1 MGRIL
6 EGGSVSAAGSQN
18 DVFSIVAAEDLAANS
33 LLLAAEDGYAYKANP
48 LLTLARLN
56 NDTAGAVAIASNA
69 ALESSN
75 SNYSL
80 SAQAMR
86 NIVTFQTGEV
96 VVAYAGD
103 GTTSTTGVQLSLRN
117 VTTGVAVARITV
129 SADTNVSG
137 VGVEKLTANLFVVWW
152 FVGSVINYAVYDKSG
167 AVVGSEA
174 VGPTV
179 GNAGRGYCACRG
191 LLNGDFVFLY
201 RASDNSTRFSRYN
214 SAGVLQGAEVV
225 IEAGTQNSDKP
236 NIIALAAG
244 GFICQWWN
252 STSSAWRFAR
262 YDAAGALQGAVVPAP
277 NSSNVSGTYGNF
289 DQIGI
294 EIDAVGTIAVM
305 RRSNETHNPWYVD
318 IYNAANARLRSIN
331 IQPNGNN
338 PDAIGA
344 ITKNKNGFATI
355 LAGRFCRAFSPDGGQ
370 LGAEVDVTAISVA
383 AYSNGASYSSTW
395 LEAVPSGYAVLRQAD
410 GGSNRAMQLAVLSPD
425 FTLLGSLITLRALG
439 ENTVGGPCLALLGSV
454 ALSGYRDGA
463 SASPVISAH
472 LTSRT
477 SIFGVAQSSTV
488 KGGTAQVNTRGSFE
502 LADSYTFSGSFDVRA
517 NTAPGNRGAVAG
529 KTAQL
534 LGPSI

>member
-6 EGGSVSAAGSQN
+6 EGGSVSAAGSQT
-18 DVFSIVAAEDLAANS
+18 DVFNIIAAEDVAANS

-48 LLTLARLN
+48 LLTSARLN
-56 NDTAGAVAIASNA
+56 NDTAGAVAIAANV
-69 ALESSN
+69 ALESN
-75 SNYSL
+75 SKYGL

-86 NIVTFQTGEV
+86 NIVTFPTGEV
-96 VVAYAGD
+96 VVAYAGN
-103 GTTSTTGVQLSLRN
+103 GTNSTTGVQLSLRN
-117 VTTGVAVARITV
+117 VTTGSAVARITV
-129 SADTNVSG
+129 STDVHVYA

-152 FVGSVINYAVYDKSG
+152 FSDGAFNYAVYDKSG
-167 AVVGSEA
+167 AVVGPEA

-179 GNAGRGYCACRG
+179 GNPGRGHCACRG

-201 RASDNSTRFSRYN
+201 GASDNSTRFSRYN

-225 IEAGTQNSDKP
+225 LEAGTQYPDKP

-252 STSSAWRFAR
+252 GASSAWRFAR
-262 YDAAGALQGAVVPAP
+262 YNPAGALQGAVVSAP
-277 NSSNVSGTYGNF
+277 NSSSAPGVYGNF

-305 RRSNETHNPWYVD
+305 RRSNETNNPWYVD
-318 IYNAANARLRSIN
+318 IYNEANVLLRSIN
-331 IQPNGNN
+331 IQPLGYN

-355 LAGRFCRAFSPDGGQ
+355 LDGRFCRAFSPDGGQ
-370 LGAEVDVTAISVA
+370 LGAEVNVGSINA
-383 AYSNGASYSSTW
+383 ATYSNGATYSSTW
-395 LEAVPSGYAVLRQAD
+395 LEAVPSGYAVLRQED
-410 GGSNRAMQLAVLSPD
+410 DTSNRAVHFAVLSPD
-425 FTLLGSLITLRALG
+425 FALLGSLITLRAINA
-439 ENTVGGPCLALLGSV
+439 NTVEGPCLALLGSV
-454 ALSGYRDGA
+454 ALSGYRDGT
-463 SASPVISAH
+463 SVSPVISAH

-477 SIFGVAQSSTV
+477 SILGVAQSSTV

-502 LADSYTFSGSFDVRA
+502 LTDSYMFSGFFDARA
-517 NTAPGNRGAVAG
+517 NTAPGNRGSVAG